1 MPAINVARTD
11 TFELQRQKINQI
23 GDQIFNVTA
32 GGSDLATGNLRLGN
46 GTKSLPSLSFNTDN
60 SLGLFKSDIKT
71 VGFVSGDKN
80 IFEYNNSSISI
91 FSFLDFKKKSLLTSG
106 LSTSNV
112 GSNYDRGSYTDI
124 LLTGGSG
131 TAGTVDISI
140 TAHTGDINAYSTD
153 YNGGSYQNINLSG
166 GNGTGATVNFNVS
179 SISGSVTNAGTLYTQ
194 GIYTDVPL
202 TGGNGSNAIGTI
214 TVGAIGNVI
223 GLTFTNQGSGYQVG
237 DILSVN
243 ANDVGGTGSGFEFS
257 IDTESGSIQN
267 LQWTDRGNGYQLG
280 DVLTLPGQITGQSA
294 TLKSSVSNV
303 SVTLST
309 ATATVSVP
317 STAGIVAGMFIT
329 VESGSTGTLFPGTEV
344 VSVDSGNNT
353 ITLDQNPTGDGSA
366 SLTIASQ
373 GTLEETT
380 INTGLAIADGDIVT
394 TSAGPGTLAA
404 NTTVVSYDSASGLLT
419 LNQSPTLAGSA
430 TLTFTP
436 AFGYNTNT
444 PWTYT
449 INALGVA
456 DSVSINNPGFG
467 YIAGDLLSVS
477 PFDLVQPI
485 SFAVTVNP
493 ITELV
498 FSETISAGSILT
510 SDTFE
515 YNPGGL
521 PQPLVVNIFKVNE
534 SGGNVTSV
542 VIEQGSY
549 SNADVLTL
557 VRTSTDYT
565 VDTSTNSNKFFIGG
579 NLTPDLTLYSGNT
592 YVFDYSTVTGHPFI
606 FSRFPDGPNS
616 PSLVTASATL
626 SSLSKTITLAS
637 TSGILAGMSVE
648 SGGSDAGQVA
658 SNTLVDTVVDAT
670 TLTLTEFPS
679 SNGSSTLTFSGVPY
693 TDGVVS
699 GSNVKT
705 IKISDTTP
713 NLYYYC
719 GIHPDMGGEDGQEGL
734 LTIDTNNPK
743 VFGSGLVIN
752 VNQITEVENIKFDI
766 VEGRNTLTDI
776 VSTTATVG
784 DLIVSNG
791 TTSGT
796 ITATASVNTPVV
808 ASNNQLLL
816 TGTDIKS
823 QSNFLVGS
831 SFTVA
836 SSDGDVVTSGSVKAL
851 GGFNCNDQIIVEN
864 NQIKTLSG
872 YNLILQPY
880 SNRCVTVDS
889 STSLNIPSG
898 NTLERPPAGI
908 RANGSIRFN
917 TDSGQYEGYN
927 DSTQSWSSLGG
938 VRDIDGNTYILAEL
952 TAGSNDNTLYFYN
965 DSTNTLQLT
974 PNQLR
979 FEGVKEIASP
989 RLGIPSYTE
998 WAANTPVTTGQYLKY
1013 RNNLYEVTSD
1023 GTTATSGSEPVHT
1036 SGTQNN
1042 GTAQL
1047 QWSQIAV
1054 APIIFN
1060 EAEEIRI
1067 GPNKD
1072 CPLIVSSEIKIL
1084 NNEISSLVEDL
1095 IFKPNPGKQTIV
1107 ESNTH
1112 FRIPAGDNN
1121 AKNLAP
1127 AGPGSIRFNTEIQQF
1142 EGYSGVNWSSL
1153 GGVRDVDGNTY
1164 IIPETAPAANEN
1176 ILYFY
1181 NNNVNT
1187 LQLTETVLDFTNI
1200 DAITT
1205 SGGNSLAL
1213 DTQIFTLNSNATTID
1228 NSDVSRT
1235 FVSTTKQYLDLGLSS
1250 GLNVDPVLRLDNQG
1264 DVYLNTTFGTGSFN
1278 GVKVLDGALKEF
1290 ELADYKISTATF
1302 ALIKGGA
1309 ESSAVVLYPSGSS
1322 KGCKVTVV
1330 SKSASGKR
1338 SMTEYAVIDNG
1349 TDIFHN
1355 EYASLNTSADQYT
1368 SVFDFTAST
1377 EPRITLT
1384 LSNDHTTGDIVNFTV
1399 LVQEIK

>member
-11 TFELQRQKINQI
+11 TFEKQRIKINQI

-32 GGSDLATGNLRLGN
+32 GGSDLATGNLRLGD
-46 GTKSLPSLSFNTDN
+46 GTIGLPSLAFINDS

-71 VGFVSGDKN
+71 VGFVSGDKK

-91 FSFLDFKKKSLLTSG
+91 FSFLDFKKKSLITSG
-106 LSTSNV
+106 LSISSV

-131 TAGTVDISI
+131 TAATVDVDI
-140 TAHTGDINAYSTD
+140 TAHAGDINAYSVD
-153 YNGGSYQNINLSG
+153 YIGGSFQNVNLSG
-166 GNGTGATVNFNVS
+166 GNGTGATVNFSVS

-194 GIYTDVPL
+194 GIYNDVAL
-202 TGGNGSNAIGTI
+202 LGGNGSNATGTI
-214 TVGAIGNVI
+214 TIGAIGNVV
-223 GLTFTNQGSGYQVG
+223 GLTFTNQGSGYQIG
-237 DILSVN
+237 DVLSVN
-243 ANDVGGTGSGFEFS
+243 NADVGGTGSGFEYTV
-257 IDTESGSIQN
+257 DAESGSIIN
-267 LQWTDRGNGYQLG
+267 LQWTDRGNNYQLG

-294 TLKSSVSNV
+294 TLKSSISNV

-309 ATATVSVP
+309 VDATVSVP
-317 STAGIVAGMFIT
+317 STAGIVVGMFIT
-329 VESGSTGTLFPGTEV
+329 VEDGSTGTLFPGTEV
-344 VSVDSGNNT
+344 QSVDSVNST

-366 SLTIASQ
+366 NLTISSQ

-380 INTGLAIADGDIVT
+380 ISTGLAISDGDIVT
-394 TSAGPGTLAA
+394 TSAGPGTLTS
-404 NTTVVSYDSASGLLT
+404 NTTVVSYNSSNGLLT
-419 LNQSPTLAGSA
+419 LNQSPSLAGSA

-449 INALGVA
+449 INALGIT
-456 DSVSINNPGFG
+456 DSVSVNNPGFG
-467 YIAGDLLSVS
+467 YIKGDVLSVS
-477 PFDLVQPI
+477 PFDLVQPT
-485 SFAVTVNP
+485 SLAVTVNP
-493 ITELV
+493 VTELV
-498 FSETISAGSILT
+498 FSGTISAGSILA

-515 YNPGGL
+515 FNPGGL
-521 PQPLVVNIFKVNE
+521 PQPLTISIFKVNE
-534 SGGNVTSV
+534 SGGNITSV
-542 VIEQGSY
+542 FIEQGSY
-549 SNADVLTL
+549 VNGDVLTL
-557 VRTSTDYT
+557 ARTSVDYT
-565 VDTSTNSNKFFIGG
+565 VDTSVNSNKFFIDG

-592 YVFDYSTVTGHPFI
+592 YIFDYSTVTGHPFI
-606 FSRFPDGPNS
+606 FSQFPDGPNT
-616 PSLVTASATL
+616 PSLISTSATL
-626 SSLSKTITLAS
+626 STSSKTITLAD

-648 SGGSDAGQVA
+648 SGVSDAGQVA
-658 SNTLVDTVVDAT
+658 SNTFVDTVVDAT
-670 TLTLTEFPS
+670 TLTITEFPA
-679 SNGSSTLTFSGVPY
+679 SNGSSTLSFAGVPY

-699 GSNVKT
+699 GSNTKT
-705 IKISDTTP
+705 IKISDLTP

-719 GIHPDMGGEDGQEGL
+719 GIHPNMGGEDGEEGL

-743 VFGSGLVIN
+743 VFGSGLSIN

-776 VSTTATVG
+776 ISTTATVG
-784 DLIVSNG
+784 DLTVSNVINAA
-791 TTSGT
+791 T
-796 ITATASVNTPVV
+796 ITSTASVNTPVV
-808 ASNNQLLL
+808 SSNNQLLL

-823 QSNFLVGS
+823 QSNFLVGNF
-831 SFTVA
+831 FTVA
-836 SSDGDVVTSGSVKAL
+836 SSDGDVSTSGSVKAL
-851 GGFNCNDQIIVEN
+851 GGFNSNDQIIVEN

-872 YNLILQPY
+872 YDLVLQPY
-880 SNRCVTVDS
+880 STRCISIDS

-898 NTLERPPAGI
+898 TTLERPPAGI

-952 TAGSNDNTLYFYN
+952 TTGANDNTLYFYN
-965 DSTNTLQLT
+965 DSINTLKLT
-974 PNQLR
+974 KNQLR
-979 FEGVKEIASP
+979 FEGVKELASP
-989 RLGIPSYTE
+989 RLGIPAYTE
-998 WAANTPVTTGQYLKY
+998 WAANTPITTGQYIKY

-1023 GTTATSGSEPVHT
+1023 GTTATSGSEPVHIT
-1036 SGTQNN
+1036 GTQNN

-1047 QWSQIAV
+1047 TWSQIAV
-1054 APIIFN
+1054 SPIIFN
-1060 EAEEIRI
+1060 EAEEVRV

-1072 CPLIVSSEIKIL
+1072 CPLIVNSEIKISS
-1084 NNEISSLVEDL
+1084 NEISSLIEDL

-1107 ESNTH
+1107 DSNTH

-1127 AGPGSIRFNTEIQQF
+1127 AGPGSIRFNTEILQF
-1142 EGYSGVNWSSL
+1142 EGYSGTNWSSL

-1187 LQLTETVLDFTNI
+1187 LQLSVSSLDFTNI
-1200 DAITT
+1200 DTITT
-1205 SGGNSLAL
+1205 GGNSLELTAE
-1213 DTQIFTLNSNATTID
+1213 IVTLNAGDTTVD
-1228 NSDVSRT
+1228 NTSADRT
-1235 FVSTTKQYLDLGLSS
+1235 FISSTKQYLDFGLSS
-1250 GLNVDPVLRLDNQG
+1250 GLNVDPILRLDDQG
-1264 DVYLNTTFGTGSFN
+1264 DVFLNTTFGSGSFN

-1302 ALIKGGA
+1302 ALIKGGV
-1309 ESSAVVLYPSGSS
+1309 ESSAVILYPSGSS
-1322 KGCKVTVV
+1322 KGCKVSVV

-1338 SMTEYAVIDNG
+1338 SMTEYSVIDNG

-1368 SVFDFTAST
+1368 SAFDFTAST

-1384 LSNDHTTGDIVNFTV
+1384 LSDDHDTGDIVNFTV
-1399 LVQEIK
+1399 LIQEIK

>member
-11 TFELQRQKINQI
+11 TFEKQRIKINQI

-32 GGSDLATGNLRLGN
+32 GGSDLATGNLRLGD
-46 GTKSLPSLSFNTDN
+46 GTKSLPSLSFINDS

-71 VGFVSGDKN
+71 IGFVSGDKK
-80 IFEYNNSSISI
+80 IFEYNNSSISV
-91 FSFLDFKKKSLLTSG
+91 FSFLDFKKKSLTTSG
-106 LSTSNV
+106 LSISSV

-131 TAGTVDISI
+131 TAATVDIDI
-140 TAHTGDINAYSTD
+140 TSHAGDINAYSVD
-153 YNGGSYQNINLSG
+153 YIGGTFQNVNLSG

-194 GIYTDVPL
+194 GIYNDVAL
-202 TGGNGSNAIGTI
+202 TGGNGSNATGTI
-214 TVGAIGNVI
+214 TIGAVGNII

-237 DILSVN
+237 DVLSVN
-243 ANDVGGTGSGFEFS
+243 NADVGGTGSGFEYT
-257 IDTESGSIQN
+257 INAESGSIIN
-267 LQWTDRGNGYQLG
+267 LQWTDRGNNYQLG

-294 TLKSSVSNV
+294 TLKSSISNV

-309 ATATVSVP
+309 VDATVSVP
-317 STAGIVAGMFIT
+317 STVGIVVGMFIT
-329 VESGSTGTLFPGTEV
+329 AEAGSTGTLFPGTEV
-344 VSVDSGNNT
+344 QSVDSGNNT

-366 SLTIASQ
+366 SLTISSQ

-380 INTGLAIADGDIVT
+380 ISTGLAITDGDIVT
-394 TSAGPGTLAA
+394 TSAGPGTLAS
-404 NTTVVSYDSASGLLT
+404 NTTVVSYNSTNGLLT
-419 LNQSPTLAGSA
+419 LNQSPSLAGSA

-449 INALGVA
+449 INALGIT
-456 DSVSINNPGFG
+456 DSVSVNNPGFG
-467 YIAGDLLSVS
+467 YIKGDVLSVS
-477 PFDLVQPI
+477 PFDLVQPT
-485 SFAVTVNP
+485 SLAVTVNP
-493 ITELV
+493 VTELV
-498 FSETISAGSILT
+498 FSGTISAGSILA

-515 YNPGGL
+515 FNPGGL
-521 PQPLVVNIFKVNE
+521 PQPLTINIFKVNE
-534 SGGNVTSV
+534 SGGNITSV
-542 VIEQGSY
+542 FIEQGSY
-549 SNADVLTL
+549 VNGDVLTL
-557 VRTSTDYT
+557 ARTSVDYT
-565 VDTSTNSNKFFIGG
+565 VDTSVNSNKFFIDG

-626 SSLSKTITLAS
+626 SSLSKTITLAN

-679 SNGSSTLTFSGVPY
+679 SNGSSTLTFLGVAY

-699 GSNVKT
+699 GSNKKT
-705 IKISDTTP
+705 IKISDITP

-719 GIHPDMGGEDGQEGL
+719 GIHPNMGGEDGEEGL

-743 VFGSGLVIN
+743 VFGSGLSIN
-752 VNQITEVENIKFDI
+752 VNQITEIENIKFDI

-796 ITATASVNTPVV
+796 ITATTSVSTPVV

-823 QSNFLVGS
+823 QSNFLVGG

-851 GGFNCNDQIIVEN
+851 GGFNSNDQIIVEN

-872 YNLILQPY
+872 YDLVLQPY
-880 SNRCVTVDS
+880 STRCISIDS
-889 STSLNIPSG
+889 STSINIPSG
-898 NTLERPPAGI
+898 TTLERPPDGI

-927 DSTQSWSSLGG
+927 DSTQTWSSLGG

-952 TAGSNDNTLYFYN
+952 TTGANDNTLYFYN
-965 DSTNTLQLT
+965 DNINTLKLT
-974 PNQLR
+974 PTQLR
-979 FEGVKEIASP
+979 FEGVKELASP
-989 RLGIPSYTE
+989 RLGIPAYTE
-998 WAANTPVTTGQYLKY
+998 WAANTPVTIGQYIKY

-1023 GTTATSGSEPVHT
+1023 GTTATSGSEPVHIT
-1036 SGTQNN
+1036 GAQNN

-1047 QWSQIAV
+1047 TWSQIAV
-1054 APIIFN
+1054 SPIIFN
-1060 EAEEIRI
+1060 EVEEVRV

-1072 CPLIVSSEIKIL
+1072 CPLIVNSEIKISS
-1084 NNEISSLVEDL
+1084 NEISSLVENL
-1095 IFKPNPGKQTIV
+1095 VFKPNPGKQTIV
-1107 ESNTH
+1107 DSNTH

-1127 AGPGSIRFNTEIQQF
+1127 AGPGSIRFNTEILQF
-1142 EGYSGVNWSSL
+1142 EGYSGNNWSSL

-1187 LQLTETVLDFTNI
+1187 LQLSVSSLDFTNI
-1200 DAITT
+1200 DTITT
-1205 SGGNSLAL
+1205 GGNSLELSAE
-1213 DTQIFTLNSNATTID
+1213 IVTLNAGDTTVD
-1228 NSDVSRT
+1228 NTSADRT
-1235 FVSTTKQYLDLGLSS
+1235 FISSTKQYLDFGLSS
-1250 GLNVDPVLRLDNQG
+1250 GLNVDPILRLDDQG
-1264 DVYLNTTFGTGSFN
+1264 DVFLNTTFGSGSFN

-1302 ALIKGGA
+1302 ALIKGGL
-1309 ESSAVVLYPSGSS
+1309 ESSAVILYPSGSS
-1322 KGCKVTVV
+1322 KGCKVSVV

-1338 SMTEYAVIDNG
+1338 SMTEYSVIDNG

-1368 SVFDFTAST
+1368 SAFDFTAST
-1377 EPRITLT
+1377 EPRITLS
-1384 LSNDHTTGDIVNFTV
+1384 LSDDHSTGDIVNFTV

>member
-11 TFELQRQKINQI
+11 TFEKQRIKINQI

-32 GGSDLATGNLRLGN
+32 GGSDLATGNLRLGD
-46 GTKSLPSLSFNTDN
+46 GTKSLPSLSFINDS

-71 VGFVSGDKN
+71 IGFVSGDKK
-80 IFEYNNSSISI
+80 IFEYNNSSISV
-91 FSFLDFKKKSLLTSG
+91 FSFLDFKKKSLTTSG
-106 LSTSNV
+106 LSISSV

-131 TAGTVDISI
+131 TAATVDIDI
-140 TAHTGDINAYSTD
+140 TSHAGDINAYSVD
-153 YNGGSYQNINLSG
+153 YIGGTFQNVNLSG

-194 GIYTDVPL
+194 GIYNDVAL
-202 TGGNGSNAIGTI
+202 TGGNGSNATGTI
-214 TVGAIGNVI
+214 TIGAVGNII

-237 DILSVN
+237 DVLSVN
-243 ANDVGGTGSGFEFS
+243 NADVGGTGSGFEYT
-257 IDTESGSIQN
+257 INAESGSIIN
-267 LQWTDRGNGYQLG
+267 LQWTDRGNNYQLG

-294 TLKSSVSNV
+294 TLKSSISNV

-309 ATATVSVP
+309 VDATVSVP
-317 STAGIVAGMFIT
+317 STVGIVVGMFIT
-329 VESGSTGTLFPGTEV
+329 AEAGSTGTLFPGTEV
-344 VSVDSGNNT
+344 QSVDSGNNT

-366 SLTIASQ
+366 SLTISSQ

-380 INTGLAIADGDIVT
+380 ISTGLAITDGDIVT
-394 TSAGPGTLAA
+394 TSAGPGTLAS
-404 NTTVVSYDSASGLLT
+404 NTTVVSYNSTNGLLT
-419 LNQSPTLAGSA
+419 LNQSPSLAGSA

-449 INALGVA
+449 INALGIT
-456 DSVSINNPGFG
+456 DSVSVNNPGFG
-467 YIAGDLLSVS
+467 YIKGDVLSVS
-477 PFDLVQPI
+477 PFDLVQPT
-485 SFAVTVNP
+485 SLAVTVNP
-493 ITELV
+493 VTELV
-498 FSETISAGSILT
+498 FSGTISAGSILA

-515 YNPGGL
+515 FNPGGL
-521 PQPLVVNIFKVNE
+521 PQPLTINIFKVNE
-534 SGGNVTSV
+534 SGGNITSV
-542 VIEQGSY
+542 FIEQGSY
-549 SNADVLTL
+549 VNGDVLTL
-557 VRTSTDYT
+557 ARTSVDYT
-565 VDTSTNSNKFFIGG
+565 VDTSVNSNKFFIDG

-626 SSLSKTITLAS
+626 SSLSKTITLAN

-679 SNGSSTLTFSGVPY
+679 SNGSSTLTFLGVAY

-699 GSNVKT
+699 GSNKKT
-705 IKISDTTP
+705 IKISDITP

-719 GIHPDMGGEDGQEGL
+719 GIHPNMGGEDGEEGL

-743 VFGSGLVIN
+743 VFGSGLSIN
-752 VNQITEVENIKFDI
+752 VNQITEIENIKFDI

-796 ITATASVNTPVV
+796 ITATTSVSTPVV

-823 QSNFLVGS
+823 QSNFLVGG

-851 GGFNCNDQIIVEN
+851 GGFNSNDQIIVEN

-872 YNLILQPY
+872 YDLVLQPY
-880 SNRCVTVDS
+880 STRCISIDS
-889 STSLNIPSG
+889 STSINIPSG
-898 NTLERPPAGI
+898 TTLERPPDGI

-927 DSTQSWSSLGG
+927 DSTQTWSSLGG

-952 TAGSNDNTLYFYN
+952 TTGANDNTLYFYN
-965 DSTNTLQLT
+965 DNINTLKLT
-974 PNQLR
+974 PTQLR
-979 FEGVKEIASP
+979 FEGVKELASP
-989 RLGIPSYTE
+989 RLGIPAYTE
-998 WAANTPVTTGQYLKY
+998 WAANTPVTIGQYIKY

-1023 GTTATSGSEPVHT
+1023 GTTATSGSEPVHIT
-1036 SGTQNN
+1036 GAQNN

-1047 QWSQIAV
+1047 TWSQIAV
-1054 APIIFN
+1054 SPIIFN
-1060 EAEEIRI
+1060 EVEEVRV

-1072 CPLIVSSEIKIL
+1072 CPLIVNSEIKISS
-1084 NNEISSLVEDL
+1084 NEISSLVENL
-1095 IFKPNPGKQTIV
+1095 VFKPNPGKQTIV
-1107 ESNTH
+1107 DSNTH

-1127 AGPGSIRFNTEIQQF
+1127 AGPGSIRFNTEILQF
-1142 EGYSGVNWSSL
+1142 EGYSGDNWSSL

-1187 LQLTETVLDFTNI
+1187 LQLSVSSLDFTNI
-1200 DAITT
+1200 DTITT
-1205 SGGNSLAL
+1205 GGNSLELSAE
-1213 DTQIFTLNSNATTID
+1213 IVTLNAGDTTVD
-1228 NSDVSRT
+1228 NTSADRT
-1235 FVSTTKQYLDLGLSS
+1235 FISSTKQYLDFGLSS
-1250 GLNVDPVLRLDNQG
+1250 GLNVDPILRLDDQG
-1264 DVYLNTTFGTGSFN
+1264 DVFLNTTFGSGSFN

-1302 ALIKGGA
+1302 ALIKGGS
-1309 ESSAVVLYPSGSS
+1309 ESSSVILYPSGSS
-1322 KGCKVTVV
+1322 KGCKITVV

-1338 SMTEYAVIDNG
+1338 SMTEYSVIDNG

-1368 SVFDFTAST
+1368 SVFDLTAAT
-1377 EPRITLT
+1377 EPRITLS
-1384 LSNDHTTGDIVNFTV
+1384 LSDDHDTGDIVNFTV
-1399 LVQEIK
+1399 LIQEIK